1 MVSIPAQEQPD
12 VPQEL
17 SGQYATHDVTNQP
30 PPPAPYDASED
41 TALLEGLRREGAG
54 WAEEDI
60 RRLGLRAGSVEAQ
73 EWGELANRHEPELRT
88 HDRYGHRVDE
98 VEFHPSWHHLMRVA
112 VAEGLA
118 GAPWADERPG
128 AHVARTAGGLVWG
141 HTEAGHGCPTSMTY
155 AAVPVLRR
163 QPELAKVYEP
173 LLTSREYDP
182 ELRVPTEKRGLL
194 AGMGMTEKQGGSDVR
209 TNTTVATPTAE
220 PGVYTLRGHKWFT
233 SAPMCDVFLV
243 LAQAPGGLSCF
254 LVPRVLPDGSRNT
267 FRIQRLKDKL
277 GNRSNASSEPEFDGT
292 VAWLVGP
299 EGRGVKTI
307 IEMVNC
313 TRLDCVMSSATL
325 MRKTLVEA
333 GHHVR
338 HRSAFGAR
346 LIDQPLMRNVL
357 ADLALESEAATT
369 LTLRLA
375 GAADRAVRGD
385 DADGAETAF
394 RRIATAVGKY
404 WVTKRGP
411 AFTAEA
417 LECLGG
423 NGYVEES
430 GMPRHYREAPAAVDL
445 GGFGERQ
452 HPRRTAGVE
461 QGAGHRGGA
470 LRRTRPGAGGRRP
483 AGRGGHPPEEPA
495 RGRFRGRCPPPGRAD
510 GPDPPGLPAGPAL
523 PRSDRRRL
531 LRDPTGRR
539 LGARVRDAAGCRR
552 CGRDLGAGAVGRGV
566 RPAREVGRRSGASAD
581 RRTLRP
587 VHDGGVESAGRT
599 GEADRRGGPARQI
612 GGADRRDGDA
622 VDAGARPAPRR
633 RGRTRP
639 RPRPRSRAAHPLA
652 RPPPFS
658 PHPVV
663 RPLPFSRHPV
673 VRPPHN
679 GPNRAHS

>member
-1 MVSIPAQEQPD
+1 MARMVSIPAQSQSQPQPS
-12 VPQEL
+12 PQSQSQPQSPSEPPSPSQPL
-17 SGQYATHDVTNQP
+17 SALPYATHDVTNQAP
-30 PPPAPYDASED
+30 PLAPYDASAD
-41 TALLEGLRREGAG
+41 PALLEGLRREGAG
-54 WAEEDI
+54 WAEDDI
-60 RRLGLRAGSVEAQ
+60 RRLGASAGSAEAQ
-73 EWGELANRHEPELRT
+73 EWGELANRHEPVLRT

-98 VEFHPSWHHLMRVA
+98 VEFHPSWHHLMRTA

-118 GAPWADERPG
+118 GAPWADDRPG

-155 AAVPVLRR
+155 AAVPALRA
-163 QPELAKVYEP
+163 QPDLAKVYEP

-182 ELRVPTEKRGLL
+182 ELRVPTEKPGLL

-209 TNTTVATPTAE
+209 TNTTTATPTGE

-277 GNRSNASSEPEFDGT
+277 GNRSNASSEPEFDRT

-385 DADGAETAF
+385 AGERAF

-423 NGYVEES
+423 NGYVEDS
-430 GMPRHYREAPAAVDL
+430 GMPRHYREAPLLSIWEGSGNVNALDVLRALGREPDSADALFSEFALARGADARLDTAVAALKDQLAETDQVGARRLVERMALALQASLLVRHAPHPVADAFCATRL
-445 GGFGERQ
+445 GGDWGHAFG
-452 HPRRTAGVE
+452 T
-461 QGAGHRGGA
+461 
-470 LRRTRPGAGGRRP
+470 
-483 AGRGGHPPEEPA
+483 
-495 RGRFRGRCPPPGRAD
+495 
-510 GPDPPGLPAGPAL
+510 LPAGTDLDAVLERAL
-523 PRSDRRRL
+523 P
-531 LRDPTGRR
+531 GR
-539 LGARVRDAAGCRR
+539 
-552 CGRDLGAGAVGRGV
+552 
-566 RPAREVGRRSGASAD
+566 
-581 RRTLRP
+581 
-587 VHDGGVESAGRT
+587 
-599 GEADRRGGPARQI
+599 
-612 GGADRRDGDA
+612 
-622 VDAGARPAPRR
+622 
-633 RGRTRP
+633 
-639 RPRPRSRAAHPLA
+639 
-652 RPPPFS
+652 
-658 PHPVV
+658 
-663 RPLPFSRHPV
+663 
-673 VRPPHN
+673 N
-679 GPNRAHS
+679 